1 MQNKFAVI
9 ALVISYWQAFFAMY
23 QLYNF
28 LVIGVN
34 SYEKNVNNE
43 NSGINV

>member
-1 MQNKFAVI
+1 MQNEFAVI

-23 QLYNF
+23 TLYNF
-28 LVIGVN
+28 FGTGVN
-34 SYEKNVNNE
+34 SFEKDVNSK